1 MEIFTIDNNQDIKD
15 FCKSYGFKIKD
26 FKPFQFACEYYETR
40 NSWGHKGRVLYNNH
54 DIGVTYKI
62 RYYNRTWECY
72 RFQSLLEHLIR
83 QAATYLKDNEIDYSY
98 VLKPKGQELKDLKRL
113 TKKEFMGK
121 YSYFTSKE
129 YTETKKAFVKTTE
142 VK

>member
-26 FKPFQFACEYYETR
+26 FKPLQFICEYYETR

-72 RFQSLLEHLIR
+72 TYQSLLKQLIR
-83 QAATYLKDNEIDYSY
+83 KAMTYLRHNEIDYNY
-98 VLKPKGQELKDLKRL
+98 VLRFKGQVFKDFKRL
-113 TKKEFMGK
+113 CKKDFIKK
-121 YSYFTSKE
+121 YSMVTSKE
-129 YTETKKAFVKTTE
+129 YTETKKAFVKE

>member
-15 FCKSYGFKIKD
+15 RCKAYGFKIKD
-26 FKPFQFACEYYETR
+26 FKPLQFICEYYETSS
-40 NSWGHKGRVLYNNH
+40 SWGHKGRILYNNH
-54 DIGVTYKI
+54 DIGLTAKR

-72 RFQSLLEHLIR
+72 RYQSLLLDMIEL
-83 QAATYLKDNEIDYSY
+83 AMSYLKDNEIDYKY
-98 VLKPKGQELKDLKRL
+98 VLAVKGQQLKDLKRL
-113 TKKEFMGK
+113 SKKDFIKK